1 MSVDNYDIDNMI
13 EVINNWG
20 EINRQKDLEIQKLKE
35 ANSGSVINLRLK
47 ILKEENEKLNEHNL
61 ELNNECQT
69 LKEDNEKLKEEK
81 EIQKLLEPDFEDLD
95 DDEKEKIIEIK
106 NLEDKLIEKLKK
118 ENEKLKEEINHK
130 NKKFEEWCLENQDLK
145 EENEILKEANGDL
158 LYIKEQNEE
167 IIDFQ
172 KKENEK
178 LIEEIE
184 CRKSTT
190 DSEIAELNGE
200 IKLLKEEIDKLQKP
214 KPKKTITCSN
224 CGQIGHNKRYCH
236 NIGNTIKNITGQNQ

>member
-178 LIEEIE
+178 
-184 CRKSTT
+184 
-190 DSEIAELNGE
+190 
-200 IKLLKEEIDKLQKP
+200 
-214 KPKKTITCSN
+214 
-224 CGQIGHNKRYCH
+224 
-236 NIGNTIKNITGQNQ
+236 